1 MAKTKALI
9 SFAVTAKLICVFV
22 FAYAKSRFSHDEAHL
37 SLASFKSFLLLP
49 GVYDEPECSSSQL
62 DHGVLVVGYGTLD
75 GKDYW
80 LVKNRWV
87 HFPIKAGNNFG
98 FQKFW
103 DVWHLSLA
111 FINHRRYYKQ

>member
-1 MAKTKALI
+1 MKFYYQRLEI
-9 SFAVTAKLICVFV
+9 
-22 FAYAKSRFSHDEAHL
+22 AHYL
-37 SLASFKSFLLLP
+37 SLASLKSFLLLS

-87 HFPIKAGNNFG
+87 YCSTEAGIIRASSQENRSSGFPTRFNTNRAVQPQKMAGG
-98 FQKFW
+98 LKFR
-103 DVWHLSLA
+103 
-111 FINHRRYYKQ
+111 I